1 MILKKYHLFIATRKG
16 VTLLYFARNLIKMK
30 NINSKNWFLWWRGML
45 ELQKSEGIYIWSLRF

>member
-45 ELQKSEGIYIWSLRF
+45 ELQKSEGIYI